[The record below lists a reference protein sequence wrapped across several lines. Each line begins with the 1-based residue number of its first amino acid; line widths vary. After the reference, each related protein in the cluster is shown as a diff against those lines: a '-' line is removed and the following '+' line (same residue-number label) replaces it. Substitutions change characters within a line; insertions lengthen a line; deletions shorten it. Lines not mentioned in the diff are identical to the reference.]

1 MIFLAGSNILMLK
14 MLRNVFISMRPKQW
28 YKNSLLFICL
38 VFAGHLGN
46 GSMWATLVL
55 AAVYFCLLSGC
66 EYIINDILDREQDRK
81 HPRKSNRPIASG
93 QLGLAA
99 GFTWFFVLTALS
111 LAGSY
116 FTIGIE
122 FFTAAAIYVILILL
136 YSILLKHQIIAD
148 VIIISLGF
156 VLRAVAGCLA
166 IDVIISPWLII
177 CTFLLALFLALEK
190 RWSEL
195 SSLEENAGAHR
206 STLFH
211 YSRELLDKFT
221 AITTGATIV
230 SYLIYTTLGQ
240 DFWLITTAPFAIYG
254 VFRYMYLVHERQIEG
269 EPVAVF
275 RDKPLLIDLSL
286 WVVIVIILSL
296 TGALV

>member
-1 MIFLAGSNILMLK
+1 MLK
-14 MLRNVFISMRPKQW
+14 MFRNLLISMRPKQW

-46 GSMWATLVL
+46 GEMWATLVL

-81 HPRKSNRPIASG
+81 HPEKSKRPIASG
-93 QLGLAA
+93 DLSLTA
-99 GFTWFFVLTALS
+99 GFTWFFALTALS
-111 LAGSY
+111 LFGAY
-116 FTIGIE
+116 FTISPG
-122 FFTAAAIYVILILL
+122 FFYTSAAYVVLVLL
-136 YSILLKHQIIAD
+136 YSLVLKHQMIAD
-148 VIIISLGF
+148 VIIIALGF

-166 IDVIISPWLII
+166 IDVLISPWLII

-195 SSLEENAGAHR
+195 MSLEENAGAHR

-211 YSRELLDKFT
+211 YSKELLDKFT

-230 SYLIYTTLGQ
+230 SYLIYTTLAQ
-240 DFWLITTAPFAIYG
+240 DFLLIITAPFAIYG
-254 VFRYMYLVHERQIEG
+254 IFRYMYLVHERHVEG

-275 RDKPLLIDLSL
+275 RDKPLLIDLAL
-286 WVVIVIILSL
+286 WIVLVIILSL
-296 TGALV
+296 AGALV

>member
-1 MIFLAGSNILMLK
+1 MLN
-14 MLRNVFISMRPKQW
+14 MLRNLLISMRPKQW

-46 GSMWATLVL
+46 GDMWATLVL
-55 AAVYFCLLSGC
+55 ASVYFCILSGC

-81 HPRKSNRPIASG
+81 HPKKSQRPIASG
-93 QLGLAA
+93 QLSLTVGLV
-99 GFTWFFVLTALS
+99 WFFVLTALA
-111 LAGSY
+111 LIGSY

-122 FFTAAAIYVILILL
+122 FFTTAAIYVILILL
-136 YSILLKHQIIAD
+136 YSVFLKHQIIAD

-166 IDVIISPWLII
+166 IDVLISPWLII

-195 SSLEENAGAHR
+195 ITLEENAGEHR

-211 YSRELLDKFT
+211 YSRGLLDKFT

-230 SYLIYTTLGQ
+230 SYLIYTTLAQ

-254 VFRYMYLVHERQIEG
+254 IFRYMYLVHERHVEG
-269 EPVAVF
+269 EPVSVF
-275 RDKPLLIDLSL
+275 RDKPLLIDLAL
-286 WVVIVIILSL
+286 WIVLVIILSL
-296 TGALV
+296 AGSLV